1 MTTVPA
7 KEVSPRSHAAR
18 GPIAWF
24 HAAWMRNTGLSG
36 LVLLSPAVGFM
47 LVMMLAALATVVVVS
62 FWPTGGLNAE
72 HGYTLDN
79 YRLLFAPEGDIYR
92 FLFLR
97 SLVMSTVITVSVI
110 LFAYPM
116 GYVLAFHISRFKALW
131 LVLITIPFWINY
143 LLRVASWK
151 VILGQHGVINSTLL
165 TLGIIDQPLD
175 YLLYN
180 KGAVVVTLTHSWA
193 AFAILPIYVSLE
205 KIDRSL
211 LEASVDL
218 GDGPIRRFL
227 RVTLPLSLPG
237 VFGAA
242 LLVFVR
248 TAGDYV
254 TPSLFGGISGTMIGT
269 LIVSL
274 FTVEDNTPLG
284 SAVSVALMLLLAATV
299 CIFAFLVAA
308 FRRWKAR

>member
-1 MTTVPA
+1 
-7 KEVSPRSHAAR
+7 
-18 GPIAWF
+18 
-24 HAAWMRNTGLSG
+24 
-36 LVLLSPAVGFM
+36 
-47 LVMMLAALATVVVVS
+47 
-62 FWPTGGLNAE
+62 
-72 HGYTLDN
+72 
-79 YRLLFAPEGDIYR
+79 
-92 FLFLR
+92 
-97 SLVMSTVITVSVI
+97 
-110 LFAYPM
+110 
-116 GYVLAFHISRFKALW
+116 
-131 LVLITIPFWINY
+131 
-143 LLRVASWK
+143 
-151 VILGQHGVINSTLL
+151 
-165 TLGIIDQPLD
+165 
-175 YLLYN
+175 N

-211 LEASVDL
+211 LEASIDL

-254 TPSLFGGISGTMIGT
+254 TPSLFGGISGTMIGN

-274 FTVEDNTPLG
+274 FTAEDNVPMG
-284 SAVSVALMLLLAATV
+284 SAVSVALMLLLAAAV

>member
-1 MTTVPA
+1 MTSAPA
-7 KEVSPRSHAAR
+7 TAISSRRHAGQR
-18 GPIAWF
+18 VIGWF
-24 HAAWMRNTGLSG
+24 HTAWMRNTGLSG

-47 LVMMLAALATVVVVS
+47 LVMMLAALATVLAVS
-62 FWPTGGLNAE
+62 FWPTGGLDAE

-97 SLVMSTVITVSVI
+97 SLAMATATTVAVI

-116 GYVLAFHISRFKALW
+116 AYVLAFHISRYKALW

-165 TLGIIDQPLD
+165 TLGLIDQPLD
-175 YLLYN
+175 WLLYN

-193 AFAILPIYVSLE
+193 AFAILPIYVSPE

-218 GDGPIRRFL
+218 GDSLWRRFL

-242 LLVFVR
+242 LLVYVR

-254 TPSLFGGISGTMIGT
+254 TPSLFGGISGTMIGN

-274 FTVEDNTPLG
+274 FTVEDNSPLG

-299 CIFAFLVAA
+299 CAFALLIAA

>member
-1 MTTVPA
+1 MTSVPA
-7 KEVSPRSHAAR
+7 KAASPRQGAGR

-24 HAAWMRNTGLSG
+24 HATWMRNNGLSG
-36 LVLLSPAVGFM
+36 LVLLSPAFGFM
-47 LVMMLAALATVVVVS
+47 LVMMLAALAAVFIVS
-62 FWPTGGLNAE
+62 FWPTGGLDAE

-79 YRLLFAPEGDIYR
+79 YKTLFAPEGDIYR

-97 SLVMSTVITVSVI
+97 SIAMSAATTVAVI

-116 GYVLAFHISRFKALW
+116 AYVLAFHITRFKALW

-151 VILGQHGVINSTLL
+151 VILGQHGVINSTLM
-165 TLGIIDQPLD
+165 TLGLIDQPLD

-180 KGAVVVTLTHSWA
+180 KGAVIVTLAHSWA

-205 KIDRSL
+205 KVDRSL
-211 LEASVDL
+211 LEASLDL
-218 GDGPIRRFL
+218 GDGAIRRFL

-242 LLVFVR
+242 LLVYVR

-254 TPSLFGGISGTMIGT
+254 TPSLFGGISGTMIGS

-274 FTVEDNTPLG
+274 FTVEDNSPLG
-284 SAVSVALMLLLAATV
+284 SAVSVALMLVLVATV
-299 CIFAFLVAA
+299 CAFALLVAA
-308 FRRWKAR
+308 VRRWKAR